1 MRGEKMIIGDAELI
15 YIDDVWV
22 AELIAE
28 AKTYDGIDIDASWYI
43 GEGWYDMLTLAK
55 VEQPHYNG
63 IN

>member
-28 AKTYDGIDIDASWYI
+28 AKIHDGIDIDASWYI
-43 GEGWYDMLTLAK
+43 GEGWYNVLTLAR
-55 VEQPHYNG
+55 VENHYDSDLN
-63 IN
+63 

>member
-1 MRGEKMIIGDAELI
+1 MRGKKIIVGDVELR

-28 AKTYDGIDIDASWYI
+28 AKMYDGIDIDASWYI
-43 GEGWYDMLTLAK
+43 GEGWYDVLTLTR
-55 VEQPHYNG
+55 VEHPYDSG

>member
-1 MRGEKMIIGDAELI
+1 MRGEKMIIGDAELT

-28 AKTYDGIDIDASWYI
+28 AKIHDGIDIDASWYI
-43 GEGWYDMLTLAK
+43 GEGWYDVLTLAK